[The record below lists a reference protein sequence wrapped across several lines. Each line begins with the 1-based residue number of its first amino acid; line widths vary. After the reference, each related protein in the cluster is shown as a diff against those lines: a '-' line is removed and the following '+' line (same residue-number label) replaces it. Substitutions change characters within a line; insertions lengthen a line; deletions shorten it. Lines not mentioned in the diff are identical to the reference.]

1 MLRVSAAILKL
12 VTKAHRGYSYK
23 SREKRE
29 SYKRQR
35 ERESYKRQRESYKNK
50 VTKDKERV
58 TKDRERES
66 YKISGV
72 QASAE

>member
-23 SREKRE
+23 SREK
-29 SYKRQR
+29 
-35 ERESYKRQRESYKNK
+35 RESYKRQRESYKNK